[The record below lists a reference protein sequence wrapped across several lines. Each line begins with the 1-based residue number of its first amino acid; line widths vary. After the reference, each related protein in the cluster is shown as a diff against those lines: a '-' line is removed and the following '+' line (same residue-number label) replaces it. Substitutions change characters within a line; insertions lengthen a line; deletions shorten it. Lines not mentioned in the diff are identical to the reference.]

1 MNELLQA
8 IFVVSICH
16 FKLCNIN
23 HSRDAIKIDFI
34 PVNERVNAAFVEC
47 SSDSI
52 VIKKKQ
58 GVYITKFFF
67 DCVYTFEINFSFIH
81 NIKLIN

>member
-1 MNELLQA
+1 ML
-8 IFVVSICH
+8 
-16 FKLCNIN
+16 KLFIN
-23 HSRDAIKIDFI
+23 A
-34 PVNERVNAAFVEC
+34 VFVEC

-67 DCVYTFEINFSFIH
+67 DCVYTFEINVSFIH

>member
-1 MNELLQA
+1 MLL
-8 IFVVSICH
+8 
-16 FKLCNIN
+16 KLN
-23 HSRDAIKIDFI
+23 FI
-34 PVNERVNAAFVEC
+34 PVSERVNAVFVEC